1 MIGRAFK
8 SDGFMWLVVGE
19 SRYGGYFNCIN
30 TDSQIVQYNAR
41 FLRKVIK

>member
-8 SDGFMWLVVGE
+8 SDGFMWLVVSE

-30 TDSQIVQYNAR
+30 TDSQIVQYNASYI
-41 FLRKVIK
+41 RKVLK